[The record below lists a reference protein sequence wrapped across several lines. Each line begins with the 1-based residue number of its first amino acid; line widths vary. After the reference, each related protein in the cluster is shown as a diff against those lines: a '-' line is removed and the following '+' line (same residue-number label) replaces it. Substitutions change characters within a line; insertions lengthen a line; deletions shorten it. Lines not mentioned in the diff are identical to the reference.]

1 MLKNSHCND
10 MSLNPSNPVSQPMN
24 GKTSTPQNNL
34 ASETTGFESL
44 ELRETSY
51 LQNVKSTKNIEL
63 LEAPSSPPISEA
75 PSDLKLSSL
84 HSHLTVSKPPKKR
97 YIQNG
102 TFKPTQL
109 PVDLQTT
116 SPCSALQELA
126 GGCLSVNRG
135 DSYYSSSSIARFEN
149 EQESQIR
156 ISVPVMET
164 DIDKDLSQMSFS
176 TSVNTLSQ
184 SRKHNLSS
192 FSQSTPLPTDSS
204 SFEVRSDEPINLCK
218 KQAKTFQTSQQ
229 KIINHVVDK
238 VLCRPFGNAVSDCFP
253 DTTVGKWQ
261 NHSEHFL
268 TGEDTSQKM
277 KIRRTQGVIKGS
289 SDIQDGTKSLSFPSL
304 FSTGESDKRKTL
316 CSRICEVNKYCV
328 DEPFNRGTDVV
339 CNEVKHED
347 NSVVNSSIT
356 ESKCPEDSSKT
367 FSISLQTCNNKSLST
382 ECQKSI
388 IFNKQKVLVDKHC
401 DTTGAK
407 SSCPIGSKTIVHV
420 KYNGIVHQDR
430 SSQAENETLLSK
442 DMENNLDEMDR
453 AQCGIKKRKCNKA
466 KEENVDKTFP
476 DGH

>member
-1 MLKNSHCND
+1 
-10 MSLNPSNPVSQPMN
+10 MSLNPSDPVSQPMN
-24 GKTSTPQNNL
+24 EKTSTPQNNL
-34 ASETTGFESL
+34 SSETTGFESL
-44 ELRETSY
+44 ELRETSN
-51 LQNVKSTKNIEL
+51 LENVKSTKYIEL

-84 HSHLTVSKPPKKR
+84 HSPLTVSKPPKKR

-116 SPCSALQELA
+116 SACFALQELA

-135 DSYYSSSSIARFEN
+135 DLYCSSSSIARFEN
-149 EQESQIR
+149 EQESPIC

-184 SRKHNLSS
+184 SRKHDLSS
-192 FSQSTPLPTDSS
+192 FSHSTPLPTDSS
-204 SFEVRSDEPINLCK
+204 SFEEQADEPINLCK

-238 VLCRPFGNAVSDCFP
+238 VLCRPFANAVSDCFP
-253 DTTVGKWQ
+253 DATVGKWQ

-289 SDIQDGTKSLSFPSL
+289 SHIHGGTKSLTFPPL
-304 FSTGESDKRKTL
+304 FSAGESDKRKTV

-328 DEPFNRGTDVV
+328 DEPFNPGTDGI

-347 NSVVNSSIT
+347 NSVLNSNIT
-356 ESKCPEDSSKT
+356 ESKCTEDSSNT
-367 FSISLQTCNNKSLST
+367 FSISLETCNNKSLST
-382 ECQKSI
+382 ECEKSI

-401 DTTGAK
+401 DTKGAR
-407 SSCPIGSKTIVHV
+407 SSCPIGSKTVVPV
-420 KYNGIVHQDR
+420 KYNGIVHQDC
-430 SSQAENETLLSK
+430 SSRAENEKLLSK
-442 DMENNLDEMDR
+442 DMEKYLDDMDK

-466 KEENVDKTFP
+466 KREEKVDKTFP